1 MALLL
6 GIQLCHEILM
16 QKARSPLCADRL
28 AEANIG
34 QILRVLKLIELVN
47 RDQHCHGLTLL
58 GQHDTFMVT
67 LRVRH

>member
-16 QKARSPLCADRL
+16 QKGRSSLYADCL
-28 AEANIG
+28 AEGNIG

-47 RDQHCHGLTLL
+47 RDQDRRGLTLL
-58 GQHDTFMVT
+58 GQHDTFVVT
-67 LRVRH
+67 LRARH